1 MQEDTQ
7 KRMETLK
14 KALAIEL
21 QEKGYYLKAA
31 EKAANPVAKQLFE
44 RLAVE
49 EDEHAKKFHAIEAE
63 LSKGKD
69 WPRTIEAPSSAAAH
83 LKAVVAAFGKG
94 AAPATVKVSR
104 TELDAMTEAMGKEL
118 QAYDMYRTRAAET
131 DSQWEKKFYTT
142 LAGEERVHHLA
153 LLDSY
158 EYLTDPAGWYTVKEK
173 WTLEG

>member
-1 MQEDTQ
+1 MQDDTQ

-31 EKAANPVAKQLFE
+31 ESASNSVAKQLFE
-44 RLAVE
+44 RLALE
-49 EDEHAKKFHAIEAE
+49 EDEHAKKFRAIEAE

-69 WPRTIEAPSSAAAH
+69 WPKIDAPASGAAH
-83 LKAVVAAFGKG
+83 LKAVVAAFNKG
-94 AAPATVKVSR
+94 TSTVAVNVARS
-104 TELDAMTEAMGKEL
+104 ELDALKEAMGKEL
-118 QAYDMYRTRAAET
+118 QAYDMYRARAAET
-131 DSQWEKKFYTT
+131 GSQGEKKFYTT

-153 LLDSY
+153 LLDTY